1 MEINVLGF
9 HPVGNCIGIKSTDL
23 AKIFNVP
30 HSSITRKI
38 KKYLPYLPL
47 VGDYYILDWNQT
59 MDIAMSFNNT
69 LKNVTAKRKMVEAYI
84 EARDKSGLMI

>member
-1 MEINVLGF
+1 M
-9 HPVGNCIGIKSTDL
+9 
-23 AKIFNVP
+23 
-30 HSSITRKI
+30 
-38 KKYLPYLPL
+38 
-47 VGDYYILDWNQT
+47 DWNQT